1 MWPKYE
7 EYEKGL
13 EEWLGE
19 RHPNYLQEVNYREW
33 NNCFSGRH
41 HSSLMQKVKDLRGFN
56 VTVSSIPDDNEAFN
70 KCAKELLNKDGIFTI
85 IDAKKLLEEEMP
97 KIAKKR
103 KINEEVEEEDIQ
115 FDVLIK
121 ISKLLLRSKNCMN
134 IY

>member
-1 MWPKYE
+1 MF
-7 EYEKGL
+7 
-13 EEWLGE
+13 
-19 RHPNYLQEVNYREW
+19 Q
-33 NNCFSGRH
+33 
-41 HSSLMQKVKDLRGFN
+41 
-56 VTVSSIPDDNEAFN
+56 
-70 KCAKELLNKDGIFTI
+70 ELLNKDGIFTI

>member
-1 MWPKYE
+1 MIMK
-7 EYEKGL
+7 
-13 EEWLGE
+13 
-19 RHPNYLQEVNYREW
+19 Q
-33 NNCFSGRH
+33 
-41 HSSLMQKVKDLRGFN
+41 
-56 VTVSSIPDDNEAFN
+56 
-70 KCAKELLNKDGIFTI
+70 CAKELLNKDGIFTI